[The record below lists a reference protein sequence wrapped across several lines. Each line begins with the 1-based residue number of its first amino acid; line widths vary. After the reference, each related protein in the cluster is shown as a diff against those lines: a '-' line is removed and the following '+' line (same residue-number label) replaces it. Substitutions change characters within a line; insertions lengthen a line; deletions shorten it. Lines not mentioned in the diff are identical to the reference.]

1 MNICMYICICLC
13 VYIYIC
19 MIDHSEYHCFFQSQ
33 TCAKQEW
40 QDHMSQLLSSAF
52 PPSSTSPA
60 SWFRSRI
67 GRFNGKT
74 RGKPMWIIGK
84 NPPKIGNIWNM
95 DMKHGF
101 KIRKNIGK
109 PMWIISVNDNMK
121 NMDMTWYIMIW
132 PECTKKYGSTSWDIM
147 CEPKSGGR
155 WW

>member
-1 MNICMYICICLC
+1 MYMYMYMYMYVYVCIDVCIYIYIYCVGMYIKMNQNVCICMYKYMH
-13 VYIYIC
+13 VYMYMPMYIYIC

-109 PMWIISVNDNMK
+109 PM
-121 NMDMTWYIMIW
+121 
-132 PECTKKYGSTSWDIM
+132 
-147 CEPKSGGR
+147 
-155 WW
+155 